1 MLLLFFHKEEPMRE
15 TVLEVDKTKFL
26 NNIDK
31 IKEKANGKI
40 LMPVIKANAY
50 GTYLNYCLDI
60 TNLFDIVC
68 VATVDEVSYIR
79 KTGYKKEILILN
91 QPCPHEIPNINA
103 YKASVG
109 ICDKDF
115 LEAAIENG
123 KKIKVHL
130 ELETGMNRTGIK
142 EDELEWFIEKIKAS
156 ENIIVEGVYTHFSSA
171 DDDPEYTDRQF
182 EIFKRGVKRIQ
193 ESFDTIKYI
202 HSSASTG
209 ITHLKEDITNSV
221 RPGIIMYGYYPSKN
235 EMDLIDIEP
244 TCKLKASISHIFWID
259 EGESVSYNRRF
270 TSKRR
275 TKVATVQI
283 GYADGLRRALL
294 GKGEV
299 IIHGQKAPIIGTI
312 CMDSC
317 MVDITDI
324 KDDIKVG
331 DKVYI
336 WDNEIITLEEIA
348 DKCGTINYEILC
360 TISSRVVRRYNE

>member
-1 MLLLFFHKEEPMRE
+1 MLLLFCYKEEAMRE
-15 TVLEVDKTKFL
+15 TVLEVDKRKFL

-31 IKEKANGKI
+31 IREKANGKI

-50 GTYLNYCLDI
+50 GTYLNYRLDVVD
-60 TNLFDIVC
+60 LFDIVC
-68 VATVDEVSYIR
+68 VATADEVAYIR
-79 KTGYKKEILILN
+79 KIGYKKDILILN
-91 QPCPHEIPNINA
+91 QPCPHEIQTICV

-109 ICDKDF
+109 ICDRAF
-115 LEAAIENG
+115 LEAAIKNG
-123 KKIKVHL
+123 KNLKVHL

-142 EDELEWFIEKIKAS
+142 EDELDWFIEKIKAS
-156 ENIIVEGVYTHFSSA
+156 KNIIVEGVYTHFSSA

-182 EIFKRGVKRIQ
+182 EIFKRGVQKIK
-193 ESFDTIKYI
+193 ENFDTIKYI

-209 ITHLKEDITNSV
+209 ITHLKEDVTNSV

-235 EMDLIDIEP
+235 EIDLIDIEP
-244 TCKLKASISHIFWID
+244 ICKLKASISHVFWID

-270 TSKRR
+270 TSKRK

-283 GYADGLRRALL
+283 GYADGLRRSLL

-299 IIHGQKAPIIGTI
+299 IINGKKAPIIGTI

-317 MVDITDI
+317 MVDITDM
-324 KDDIKVG
+324 KEDIKVG
-331 DKVYI
+331 DEVYI
-336 WDNEIITLEEIA
+336 WDNEKITLEEIA

-360 TISSRVVRRYNE
+360 TISSRVVRRYIE